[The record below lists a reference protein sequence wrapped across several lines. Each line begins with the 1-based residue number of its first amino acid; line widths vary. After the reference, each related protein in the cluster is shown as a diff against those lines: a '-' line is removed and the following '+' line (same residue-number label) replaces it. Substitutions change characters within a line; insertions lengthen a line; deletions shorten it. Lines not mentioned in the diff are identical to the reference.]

1 MKEIS
6 GTNNRI
12 LEINVRERSS
22 EIITIPEEDRKKYI
36 GGKGLALKLLYDRLT
51 PGINPLGKDNI
62 LIVTTGVLIGT
73 GAPNS
78 SRFSAVTKSPLTGII
93 TSSSCGGPFGKALK
107 TSGWDGII
115 VKGSSVDPIYLKID
129 SSGVKF
135 INCPELWGENTGT
148 TSEKLEKEGRGSLVI
163 GPAGENKVLFANIAS
178 GSRFLGRGGMGA
190 VLGSKK
196 IKGIVAKGDEIRII
210 PKNKNMF
217 EKTSKRG
224 FNYIRKNYFTY
235 NLYRKF
241 GTLMHTNTNNI
252 SGILPVRNFSAGSSS
267 ETYRISGEYVKEK
280 HKTVFHSCKNCTI
293 LCGHNGEFNGKI
305 TRVPEYETTALLG
318 SNLGIFD
325 IEKISEWN
333 DICSDMGM
341 DTISTGGTLAYI
353 MEAVEKGLID
363 YPLKFGS
370 SDNIENTL
378 YDIAYKRGFGA
389 EIALGTRKLA
399 EQYGGSEFA
408 MEIKG
413 LEIGGYD
420 PRGSIG
426 MGLNYAVA
434 NRGGC
439 HLSSAVFGLEITT
452 GYLNPGTTQ
461 SKAFYVSFLENIFA
475 AINSLHTCQFT
486 IYPYIL
492 ESLRLR
498 YLPIPILKFSLLYFP
513 KISKLF
519 FDLGIYSGLFSSI
532 TDIKLTNSEFL
543 EAGERIHILERL
555 MNTREGIRKEDD
567 TLPAKILL
575 KGRENIQGEKPIPL
589 EKMLKKYYKIRKYD
603 INGIPTKK
611 ILLKLGINKNS

>member
-1 MKEIS
+1 MDDIS
-6 GTNNRI
+6 GTSNRI
-12 LEINVRERSS
+12 LEIDVTDKTFKK
-22 EIITIPEEDRKKYI
+22 IDIPEKYRKTYI

-51 PGINPLGKDNI
+51 PGTDPLGSENI
-62 LIVTTGVLIGT
+62 FIVTTGVLIGT

-93 TSSSCGGPFGKALK
+93 TSSSCGGPFGNALK

-115 VKGSSVDPIYLKID
+115 VKGSSVDPIYLKLD

-135 INCPELWGENTGT
+135 INCPELRGVNTGT
-148 TSEKLEKEGRGSLVI
+148 VSEKLEKEGEGSLVI
-163 GPAGENKVLFANIAS
+163 GPAGENRVLYANIAS

-190 VLGSKK
+190 VLGSKN
-196 IKGIVAKGDEIRII
+196 IKAIVARGSEFRII

-217 EKTSKRG
+217 KKISKRG
-224 FNYIRKNYFTY
+224 FDYIRKNHFSYE
-235 NLYRKF
+235 LYRKF
-241 GTLMHTNTNNI
+241 GTLMHTNSNNI
-252 SGILPVRNFSAGSSS
+252 SGILPVRNFSDGRSS
-267 ETYRISGEYVKEK
+267 EAYRISGEYVKEN
-280 HKTVFHSCKNCTI
+280 HKTLFHSCKNCTI
-293 LCGHNGEFNGKI
+293 LCGHKGEFKGKI
-305 TRVPEYETTALLG
+305 TSVPEYETTALLG

-353 MEAVEKGLID
+353 MEAIEKGLID

-370 SDNIENTL
+370 SDNIKNTL

-389 EIALGTRKLA
+389 EIALGTRKLS
-399 EQYGGSEFA
+399 EKYGGREFA

-413 LEIGGYD
+413 LELSGYD

-434 NRGGC
+434 NRGAC
-439 HLSSAVFGLEITT
+439 HLSSSIFGLEITT
-452 GYLNPGTTQ
+452 GLLNPKSIKGKHIIVKFFEDLF
-461 SKAFYVSFLENIFA
+461 S

-486 IYPYIL
+486 TYAYLL
-492 ESLRLR
+492 ET
-498 YLPIPILKFSLLYFP
+498 PFIKFTPFPILKFFMSNFPSLAIKFLDA
-513 KISKLF
+513 S
-519 FDLGIYSGLFSSI
+519 IYSGLWSSI
-532 TDIKLTNSEFL
+532 TGIKLSNSEFL
-543 EAGERIHILERL
+543 KAGERVHILERL

-575 KGRENIQGEKPIPL
+575 NRRESIKEDKPFPL
-589 EKMLKKYYKIRKYD
+589 KKMLKKYYKIRKY
-603 INGIPTKK
+603 NREGIPTKK
-611 ILLKLGINKNS
+611 ILLKLGINP